1 LSWFSVGADSVSL
14 LRDGVEAFPA
24 MLDAIRKAKREVV
37 MEMYWIGAD
46 ACGLRFRDALVDRAR
61 AGVSVRVVWD
71 PLGSLTT
78 PNSWW
83 DPLREAGGEVAE
95 YHGLIAFARDLK
107 FGRLEHRDHRK
118 MIVVDGEHGFV
129 GGINLSCEWLPPT
142 DGGGGWRDDAIAVRG
157 PAAIDLR
164 ALFYETWRR
173 MTRRR
178 PTDVLPFT
186 VNRTRPVWVLANNWR
201 RRRAIRREYLFRIR
215 HAQRSVD
222 IANSYFIPDSGV
234 RKALYKAVARGA
246 RVRVLVP
253 AHGDVPIVQYAVEA
267 LFDQLLRHGVEVY
280 SLGGPMLHCKTAVID
295 DFTTIGSYNL
305 DERSWRKNL
314 EVNLAV
320 EDARFADHVRQSF
333 DQDIAHAVRMD
344 LTTWE
349 KRGPL
354 RKSIEAVS
362 FAMRKLW

>member
-1 LSWFSVGADSVSL
+1 
-14 LRDGVEAFPA
+14 
-24 MLDAIRKAKREVV
+24 MLEAIRAAKREVL

-46 ACGLRFRDALVDRAR
+46 ACGLSFRDALVDRAR

-95 YHGLIAFARDLK
+95 YHGLLAFARDFK
-107 FGRLEHRDHRK
+107 FRRLEHRDHRK
-118 MIVVDGEHGFV
+118 MIVVDGEQGFV
-129 GGINLSCEWLPPT
+129 GGINLSIEWLPPT
-142 DGGGGWRDDAIAVRG
+142 EGGGGWRDDAIAVRG
-157 PAAIDLR
+157 PAATDLR

-178 PTDVLPFT
+178 PADVMPFT
-186 VNRTRPVWVLANNWR
+186 VRRSQPVWVLANNWR

-215 HAQRSVD
+215 HAKHSVD
-222 IANSYFIPDSGV
+222 IANSYFIPDSAV
-234 RKALYKAVARGA
+234 RRALYKAVARGA

-253 AHGDVPIVQYAVEA
+253 AHGDVPIVQYAVES
-267 LFDQLLRHGVEVY
+267 LFDPLLKHGIEVY

-320 EDARFADHVRQSF
+320 EDAAFADHVRQSF
-333 DQDIAHAVRMD
+333 DVDISNSVRMD
-344 LTTWE
+344 LTTWG
-349 KRGPL
+349 KRGAL